1 MVHLDVTDW
10 ALSVLVTLGAL
21 VLPVTLVTLS
31 VLVTLGARV
40 RVTGRPLAPASPRLT
55 LGVLTSDDVSPGV
68 FLVASPLV
76 MLGVLV
82 TEGVLMLPDL
92 VTMAPRLT
100 DGVLTTADV
109 SPGIFLLVT
118 GVAAFLLVTALVL
131 EVFSGVEALL
141 APAAAAAA
149 GLEM

>member
-1 MVHLDVTDW
+1 MAHLEVTDW

-40 RVTGRPLAPASPRLT
+40 LVTGRPLAPASPRL
-55 LGVLTSDDVSPGV
+55 GVLTSDVSPGV
-68 FLVASPLV
+68 FLVI
-76 MLGVLV
+76 LGVLV

-92 VTMAPRLT
+92 LTTGARLT
-100 DGVLTTADV
+100 DGVLTTADG
-109 SPGIFLLVT
+109 SPGVFLLVT

-131 EVFSGVEALL
+131 ELFSGVEALL
-141 APAAAAAA
+141 APAA
-149 GLEM
+149 GLKM